1 MEAGKG
7 SEEGEQTRWSNLL
20 EMRVRVERGQ
30 LYMNSTETLL
40 SENLVGDPLFILDQR
55 CSRPIYWL
63 CSQYRGTLWSFP
75 RFGTNFA

>member
-63 CSQYRGTLWSFP
+63 CSQNRGTLCSIP

>member
-30 LYMNSTETLL
+30 LYMNSTETPL
-40 SENLVGDPLFILDQR
+40 SENLVEDPLFILD
-55 CSRPIYWL
+55 
-63 CSQYRGTLWSFP
+63 
-75 RFGTNFA
+75 